1 MRNITRIL
9 GVTASLILML
19 SLSGCYYDDIIE
31 EVIPPNTD
39 IKFAADIQPIFNANC
54 VGCHNGS
61 LKPNLSEGNS
71 YTSITVTNPEQI
83 VPNDAD
89 GSVLYQRL
97 IGIGNKMPPGGS
109 LSNKD
114 ISLVKNWINQGAQN
128 N

>member
-19 SLSGCYYDDIIE
+19 SLSSCYYDDIIE

-39 IKFAADIQPIFNANC
+39 ISFANDIQPIFNANC
-54 VGCHNGS
+54 VACHNGS

-71 YTSITVTNPEQI
+71 YTSITVTNPEHI

-97 IGIGNKMPPGGS
+97 IGIGNLMPPSGS
-109 LSNKD
+109 LSNKN